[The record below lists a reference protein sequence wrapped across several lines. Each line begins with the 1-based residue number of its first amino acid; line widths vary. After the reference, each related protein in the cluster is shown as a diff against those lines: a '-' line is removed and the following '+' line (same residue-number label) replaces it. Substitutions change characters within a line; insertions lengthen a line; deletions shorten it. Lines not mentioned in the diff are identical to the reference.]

1 MSDLRDGHTHF
12 EFKTISY
19 INFIKNFFFPEH
31 SGPAFEEFLSCIGQK
46 VRLKG
51 FEKYRAQL
59 DNKSKQCCMLN
70 CKPYYTSIIHIYILA
85 LNYC

>member
-19 INFIKNFFFPEH
+19 INFIKIFFFSEH

-59 DNKSKQCCMLN
+59 DNKSKQCCLLN
-70 CKPYYTSIIHIYILA
+70 CNSCYTSMTYIL
-85 LNYC
+85 

>member
-1 MSDLRDGHTHF
+1 MATHTLNSKLFHTSISLR
-12 EFKTISY
+12 
-19 INFIKNFFFPEH
+19 FFFSEH

-59 DNKSKQCCMLN
+59 DNKSKQCYLLN
-70 CKPYYTSIIHIYILA
+70 CNSYNTSITYIL
-85 LNYC
+85 

>member
-1 MSDLRDGHTHF
+1 MLMSP
-12 EFKTISY
+12 
-19 INFIKNFFFPEH
+19 FFPLTEN

-59 DNKSKQCCMLN
+59 DNKSKNCMNFFCFITFLFRLPDVFVTYSVVLCN
-70 CKPYYTSIIHIYILA
+70 FKYY
-85 LNYC
+85 

>member
-1 MSDLRDGHTHF
+1 MATQPLNSKLFHTSNSLR
-12 EFKTISY
+12 
-19 INFIKNFFFPEH
+19 FIFFSEH

-59 DNKSKQCCMLN
+59 DNKSKQCCLLN
-70 CKPYYTSIIHIYILA
+70 CNSYYTSNYIYFVA
-85 LNYC
+85 